1 MHKLIPFLLTL
12 LCITVKAVSQQDISL
27 FDTLY
32 AQKNIKIT
40 LTYPFDS
47 LYSANQEEIDAF
59 ISIESEQGY
68 LMKDEKMTINLR
80 GKSRRMK
87 CSMPPLLLNFKKS
100 TLRAMQ
106 VAPIDEMK
114 LVTHCLPN
122 PEGQENLEEE
132 RMCYQLYE
140 VVTPT
145 SYRTIWV
152 NVTYYN
158 VSHREDSIVSTGFL
172 LEPDKVI
179 SSRLGLTERKLFNIS
194 EDSLDFESYSRAVAF
209 NFMIGNRD
217 WSIIMSRNAKLF
229 FNSTLDKY
237 VVIPYD
243 FDYSNIVSAS
253 YRRETRPET
262 MLHQYDRLYEGEYF
276 KNYSGDI
283 LMSFVSLKPI
293 VLDRVVSASNPME
306 ENERKKIYKY
316 LDTWFTSIEK
326 AKPGELKY
334 GMVCPYKGGL

>member
-1 MHKLIPFLLTL
+1 
-12 LCITVKAVSQQDISL
+12 
-27 FDTLY
+27 
-32 AQKNIKIT
+32 
-40 LTYPFDS
+40 
-47 LYSANQEEIDAF
+47 
-59 ISIESEQGY
+59 
-68 LMKDEKMTINLR
+68 
-80 GKSRRMK
+80 
-87 CSMPPLLLNFKKS
+87 
-100 TLRAMQ
+100 
-106 VAPIDEMK
+106 
-114 LVTHCLPN
+114 
-122 PEGQENLEEE
+122 
-132 RMCYQLYE
+132 
-140 VVTPT
+140 
-145 SYRTIWV
+145 
-152 NVTYYN
+152 
-158 VSHREDSIVSTGFL
+158 
-172 LEPDKVI
+172 
-179 SSRLGLTERKLFNIS
+179 
-194 EDSLDFESYSRAVAF
+194 
-209 NFMIGNRD
+209 
-217 WSIIMSRNAKLF
+217 MSRNAKLF

-283 LMSFVSLKPI
+283 LMSFISLKPI